1 MLLDSESRLLSL
13 YELKHGNM
21 PEKERIIEYKKD
33 EELTVIW
40 KPDTCIH
47 SANCVKGLAH
57 VFKPSERRWIQTENA
72 STEELMNT
80 IDTCPSGALSYKVK
94 GHASESLEIKNQD
107 VMDLEVLKDGPL
119 KISGEVK
126 VKHSDG
132 REEVREKATFL
143 CRCGQS
149 SNKPYCDGAHSKTGF
164 KE

>member
-1 MLLDSESRLLSL
+1 MA
-13 YELKHGNM
+13 
-21 PEKERIIEYKKD
+21 EKERIIEYKKE

-40 KPDTCIH
+40 KPDVCVH
-47 SANCVKGLAH
+47 SANCVKGLAM

-72 STEELMNT
+72 SAQELMDT

-94 GHASESLEIKNQD
+94 GQVSSVKESKKQD
-107 VMDLEVLKDGPL
+107 VMELEVLKDGPL
-119 KISGEVK
+119 MIKGELK
-126 VKHSDG
+126 VKHSSG
-132 REEVREKATFL
+132 KEEVREKSTFL